1 MYRKILSEKEMLKN
15 HVITEL
21 IKRLCPN
28 ETVKQ
33 DEKEILTTFNQFL
46 DNRPKL
52 LSKIQHKFQL
62 YLNQTAEKY
71 KKINFL
77 SF

>member
-1 MYRKILSEKEMLKN
+1 MLKN
-15 HVITEL
+15 HVFTEF

-52 LSKIQHKFQL
+52 LSKIQQKFQL

-71 KKINFL
+71 KKINLIFYY
-77 SF
+77 FKN